1 MLFLILFLLIST
13 PLNFINFGNSLIIN
27 GNNLDF
33 DKIKFNYFRIKR
45 QGRFKRAN
53 KKWTLDECKYAS
65 FGKPWML
72 EDCCKQGHGRAMM
85 LGCN

>member
-1 MLFLILFLLIST
+1 MFLILFLLISI
-13 PLNFINFGNSLIIN
+13 PLINFINFGNSLIFN
-27 GNNLDF
+27 GNSGYFN
-33 DKIKFNYFRIKR
+33 KIKFNYFRIKR

-72 EDCCKQGHGRAMM
+72 EDCCKQGHGRAMK